1 MKSLNVA
8 WIVIVALPLF
18 YLAYR
23 FYARYIARIFQEDN
37 RNDTPAVN
45 INDGVDY
52 VPTKPL
58 VLFGH
63 HFSSIAGGGPIIGP
77 TLGIIFGFIPLWLWV
92 VLGSIF
98 IGAVHDFSALF
109 ASIREKGR
117 SMAEVAERALG
128 RSGFLLFIG
137 FTIIMLLMVSSAF
150 LGLTATA
157 LTSLVPLEDIGLE
170 YSQTLLKTE
179 IVGGVSHAKIGGMA
193 STSVIIITLFAPLLG
208 YLLYRRK
215 MSALRAAIMAIVICL
230 LSVGMGILYPI
241 PRIDPKLWMVILSVY
256 TLFAA
261 GIPVWIILQPRDFTN
276 SFLLYGGIATLL
288 VGTIA
293 AGIKGVTFNLPAFNI
308 AEGNQRLGLIW
319 PMLFITVACGAISGF
334 HALVAGGT
342 SAKQLS
348 RESDAKRIGYGGMLM
363 EAILALGVVIAIGC
377 GFAFRDY
384 VEIVFPTT
392 PGAKSNP
399 VLAFALGMGGL
410 MYKGLSLPNYIG
422 AIFGILMVAGF
433 VLTTLDT
440 SIRLNRYLFEELWA
454 VVFKKPPRIFKTYI
468 FNSFICVVLM
478 FLLGYYNAFLLIW
491 PVFGSANQLLA
502 ALTLIVITVWLI
514 IKGRK
519 YLFALIPAVF
529 MMVTTLWSLIYLL
542 ARKYLPGRNFMLIGA
557 DLVLVIL
564 ALGIIWLSASVI
576 RKKRLLARPAL
587 DMSKE

>member
-1 MKSLNVA
+1 MKSFNVA

-23 FYARYIARIFQEDN
+23 FYARYIARIFQEDD
-37 RNDTPAVN
+37 RNETPAIS

-63 HFSSIAGGGPIIGP
+63 HFSSIAGGGPIVGP
-77 TLGIIFGFIPLWLWV
+77 TVGMIFGFIPVWLWV

-117 SMAEVAERALG
+117 SMAEVAERSLG

-157 LTSLVPLEDIGLE
+157 LTSLVPLKVMGLE
-170 YSQTLLKTE
+170 PSQTLLKTE
-179 IVGGVSHAKIGGMA
+179 LVEGVINAKIGGIA

-208 YLLYRRK
+208 YFIYRRR
-215 MSALRAAIMAIVICL
+215 MSAALAAIFAIIICGF
-230 LSVGMGILYPI
+230 SVRIGISYPVS
-241 PRIDPKLWMVILSVY
+241 IDPEWWMVILSFY
-256 TLFAA
+256 TLIAA
-261 GIPVWIILQPRDFTN
+261 GIPVWIILQPRDFAN

-293 AGIKGVTFNLPAFNI
+293 AGIKGVSFSAPAFNI

-319 PMLFITVACGAISGF
+319 PILFITVACGAISGF

-342 SAKQLS
+342 SSKQLS
-348 RESDAKRIGYGGMLM
+348 REGDAKRVAYGGMLM
-363 EAILALGVVIAIGC
+363 EALLALGVLIAVGC
-377 GFAFRDY
+377 GFAFKDY
-384 VEIVFPTT
+384 MDIVFPTS

-410 MYKGLSLPNYIG
+410 MHKGLLIPNYYG
-422 AIFGILMVAGF
+422 TIFGILMVEGF
-433 VLTTLDT
+433 VVTTLDT
-440 SIRLNRYLFEELWA
+440 SIRLNRYLFEELWR
-454 VVFKKPPRIFKTYI
+454 VVFKNPPRIFRTYI
-468 FNSFICVVLM
+468 FNSFICVALM
-478 FLLGYYNAFLLIW
+478 FLLGYFNAFLLIW

-502 ALTLIVITVWLI
+502 ALTLIAITAWLI
-514 IKGRK
+514 FKGRR
-519 YLFALIPAVF
+519 YLFALLPAIF
-529 MMVTTLWSLIYLL
+529 MMVTTLCSLVYLL
-542 ARKYLPGRNFMLIGA
+542 GQKYLPGRNYMLISA
-557 DLVLVIL
+557 DLLLMIL
-564 ALGIIWLSASVI
+564 ALGVVWLSISVI
-576 RKKRLLARPAL
+576 RKKRVYFQKP
-587 DMSKE
+587 E

>member
-23 FYARYIARIFQEDN
+23 FYARYIARIFQEDD
-37 RNDTPAVN
+37 RNETPAVN

-63 HFSSIAGGGPIIGP
+63 HFSSIAGGGPIVGP
-77 TLGIIFGFIPLWLWV
+77 TVGIIFGFIPVWLWV

-117 SMAEVAERALG
+117 SMAEVAERSLG

-157 LTSLVPLEDIGLE
+157 LTSLVPLKVMGLE
-170 YSQTLLKTE
+170 SSQNLLKTE
-179 IVGGVSHAKIGGMA
+179 LVGGVINAKIGGIA

-208 YLLYRRK
+208 YLLYRK
-215 MSALRAAIMAIVICL
+215 GMSATRATIFAIIICI
-230 LSVGMGILYPI
+230 LSIRVGISYPI
-241 PRIDPKLWMVILSVY
+241 SIDPKWWMVILSLY
-256 TLFAA
+256 TLIAA
-261 GIPVWIILQPRDFTN
+261 GIPVWIILQPRDFAN
-276 SFLLYGGIATLL
+276 SFLLYGGIVTLL

-293 AGIKGVTFNLPAFNI
+293 AGIKGVNFSAPAFNI

-319 PMLFITVACGAISGF
+319 PILFITVACGAISGF

-342 SAKQLS
+342 SSKQLS
-348 RESDAKRIGYGGMLM
+348 REGDAKRVAYGGMLM
-363 EAILALGVVIAIGC
+363 EALLALGVLIAVGC
-377 GFAFRDY
+377 GFAFKDY
-384 VEIVFPTT
+384 MDIVFPTS

-410 MYKGLSLPNYIG
+410 MHKGLSIPNYYG
-422 AIFGILMVAGF
+422 AIFGILMVEGF
-433 VLTTLDT
+433 VVTTLDT
-440 SIRLNRYLFEELWA
+440 SIRLNRYLFEELWR
-454 VVFKKPPRIFKTYI
+454 VIFKNPPRIFRTYI
-468 FNSFICVVLM
+468 FNSFICVALM
-478 FLLGYYNAFLLIW
+478 FLLGYFNAFLLIW

-502 ALTLIVITVWLI
+502 ALTLIAITVWLI
-514 IKGRK
+514 FKGRK
-519 YLFALIPAVF
+519 YLFALLPAIF
-529 MMVTTLWSLIYLL
+529 MMVTTLCSLVYLL
-542 ARKYLPGRNFMLIGA
+542 GQKYLPGRNYMLISA
-557 DLVLVIL
+557 DLLLIIL
-564 ALGIIWLSASVI
+564 ALGVIWLSISVI
-576 RKKRLLARPAL
+576 RKKAVNFQQPDL
-587 DMSKE
+587 S